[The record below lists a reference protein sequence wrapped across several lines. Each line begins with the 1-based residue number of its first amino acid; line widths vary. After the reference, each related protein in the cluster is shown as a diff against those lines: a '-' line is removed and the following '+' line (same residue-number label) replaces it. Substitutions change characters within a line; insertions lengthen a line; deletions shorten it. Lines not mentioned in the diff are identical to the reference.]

1 MSLRDRFLLRHQGLK
16 AAEVKQEMLTLRCLF
31 LDAAARDAER
41 ILSEAGPTGNHVF
54 LRRSDLVLLELACKQ
69 TARACW
75 NLQGDDRSNPG
86 RRVTIAR
93 LADLVD
99 CARSRQRVH
108 AEQVC
113 VVARM
118 CSYVATRL
126 ILDVFCGL
134 PSQLRARDDRQLA
147 VELSVQPQPFIGLQP
162 LCMATRDP
170 PLDAQGSHIGV
181 DVEPPHTF
189 PDLMAANLACLTK
202 AADVLSLL
210 RSCSV
215 RPLAPCLRAPLIH
228 HTCS

>member
-1 MSLRDRFLLRHQGLK
+1 MSSYAARIWCCWSWRVNRRRERAGTSKAMTAPTQAAESPSHASQTWSIPQGL
-16 AAEVKQEMLTLRCLF
+16 ANGRMLNRCVWW
-31 LDAAARDAER
+31 
-41 ILSEAGPTGNHVF
+41 P
-54 LRRSDLVLLELACKQ
+54 AC
-69 TARACW
+69 
-75 NLQGDDRSNPG
+75 
-86 RRVTIAR
+86 V
-93 LADLVD
+93 
-99 CARSRQRVH
+99 
-108 AEQVC
+108 
-113 VVARM
+113 
-118 CSYVATRL
+118 SYVATRL

-215 RPLAPCLRAPLIH
+215 RPLAPCLRAPHIH
-228 HTCS
+228 HTCSQWLRCVCGVGCLWRCMCPGV

>member
-1 MSLRDRFLLRHQGLK
+1 MCGTCPARIGMHGHARVHMRDTVAGDRFLLRHQGLK

-99 CARSRQRVH
+99 CARSRQRAH

-113 VVARM
+113 VVARV
-118 CSYVATRL
+118 C
-126 ILDVFCGL
+126 F
-134 PSQLRARDDRQLA
+134 LRGNA
-147 VELSVQPQPFIGLQP
+147 
-162 LCMATRDP
+162 
-170 PLDAQGSHIGV
+170 
-181 DVEPPHTF
+181 PH
-189 PDLMAANLACLTK
+189 
-202 AADVLSLL
+202 S
-210 RSCSV
+210 
-215 RPLAPCLRAPLIH
+215 
-228 HTCS
+228 